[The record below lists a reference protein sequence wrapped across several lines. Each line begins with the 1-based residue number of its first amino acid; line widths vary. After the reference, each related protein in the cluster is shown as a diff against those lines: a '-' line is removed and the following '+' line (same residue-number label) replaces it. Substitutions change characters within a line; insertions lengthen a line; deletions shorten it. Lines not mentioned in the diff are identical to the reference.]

1 MKKRM
6 YSKILSQEASEL
18 HSNPH
23 PASAGKVEWTCPSN
37 IALLKYWGKRPGQ
50 IPMNPSLSLTLDDA
64 YTNTRISYTYDP
76 SISSRNTIF
85 RFEGRAYPLFLER
98 IEKYLEAIEPFMPF
112 LEHTTIEIESKNSF
126 PHSSGIA
133 SSASAMG
140 ALAMCLVSM
149 EEKITGSIN
158 KDSLKKG
165 SFLARL
171 GSGSASRSMYPHFA
185 LWGAS
190 GMWPGSADEF
200 AIPLKDTNKTF
211 SGMRDSILIV
221 QAKQKQVSST
231 AGHKLMET
239 NPYATARFKQAHQNL
254 NSLKTILAEGNWS
267 AFIQIMEEE
276 ALSLH
281 AMMMTSRPG
290 YLLMRPGTLE
300 IIRKVQEFRKE
311 SKKHLGFTLDAGANV
326 HLLYDLA
333 HEAEVQRF
341 IASHLLEHCENGRI
355 IHDRMGTGPI
365 KIQS

>member
-1 MKKRM
+1 M

-18 HSNPH
+18 HSNPF

-50 IPMNPSLSLTLDDA
+50 IPMNPSLSLTLEDA

-98 IEKYLEAIEPFMPF
+98 IDKYLEVIGSFMPF
-112 LEHTTIEIESKNSF
+112 LKYTRIEIDSKNSF

-149 EEKITGSIN
+149 EEKITGRKN
-158 KDSLKKG
+158 EDSLKKG

-190 GMWPGSADEF
+190 EMWPGSADEF
-200 AIPLKDTNKTF
+200 AIPLKDTNKVF

-221 QAKQKQVSST
+221 EAKQKQVSST

-239 NPYATARFKQAHQNL
+239 NPYATARFQEAHQNL
-254 NSLKTILAEGNWS
+254 KRLKTILTEGDWS
-267 AFIQIMEEE
+267 TFIQIMEEE

-300 IIRKVQEFRKE
+300 IIRKVQEFR
-311 SKKHLGFTLDAGANV
+311 SQTRNHIGFTLDAGANV
-326 HLLYDLA
+326 HLLYDIA
-333 HEAEVQRF
+333 HEAEVQSF
-341 IASHLLEHCENGRI
+341 IVSHLLEHCQNGRI

>member
-1 MKKRM
+1 MKKIM
-6 YSKILSQEASEL
+6 YSKILSLEASEL
-18 HSNPH
+18 HSDPH
-23 PASAGKVEWTCPSN
+23 PASAGEVEWSCPSN
-37 IALLKYWGKRPGQ
+37 IALVKYWGKRSGQ
-50 IPMNPSLSLTLDDA
+50 IPMNPSLSLTLKDA
-64 YTNTRISYTYDP
+64 HTKTRISYTYDP
-76 SISSRNTIF
+76 SIDRSNTIF
-85 RFEGRAYPLFLER
+85 RFEGRAYPAFLER

-112 LEHTTIEIESKNSF
+112 LKYTNIEIESENSF

-149 EEKITGSIN
+149 EEKISVSKN

-171 GSGSASRSMYPHFA
+171 GSGSASRSIYPYFA

-190 GMWPGSADEF
+190 EMWPGSGDEF
-200 AIPLKDTNKTF
+200 AIPLTDTNKTF

-221 QAKQKQVSST
+221 EANQKQVSST
-231 AGHKLMET
+231 DGHKLMDT
-239 NPYATARFKQAHQNL
+239 NPFAASRFQQAHQNL
-254 NSLKTILAEGNWS
+254 KSLKTILIEGDWS
-267 AFIQIMEEE
+267 AFIEILEEE

-300 IIRKVQEFRKE
+300 IIRKVREFR
-311 SKKHLGFTLDAGANV
+311 SQTRNHIGFTLDAGANV
-326 HLLYDLA
+326 HLLYDVA
-333 HEAEVQRF
+333 HEAEVESF
-341 IASHLLEHCENGRI
+341 IVSHLLDHCENGRI

-365 KIQS
+365 NSQS

>member
-6 YSKILSQEASEL
+6 YSKILSLEASEL

-23 PASAGKVEWTCPSN
+23 PASAGNVEWTCPSN

-50 IPMNPSLSLTLDDA
+50 IPMNPSLSLTLKDA

-85 RFEGRAYPLFLER
+85 RFEGRANPLFLAR

-112 LEHTTIEIESKNSF
+112 LKYTRIEIDSKNSF

-149 EEKITGSIN
+149 EEKITGRKN
-158 KDSLKKG
+158 EDSLKKG

-190 GMWPGSADEF
+190 EIWPGSADEF
-200 AIPLKDTNKTF
+200 AIPLEDTNKVF

-221 QAKQKQVSST
+221 EAKQKQVSST

-239 NPYATARFKQAHQNL
+239 NPYATSRFQQARQNL
-254 NSLKTILAEGNWS
+254 NSLKTILVEGDWS
-267 AFIQIMEEE
+267 AFIEIMEEE

-300 IIRKVQEFRKE
+300 IIRKVQEFR
-311 SKKHLGFTLDAGANV
+311 SQTQNHIGFTLDAGANV

-333 HEAEVQRF
+333 HEAEVQKF
-341 IASHLLEHCENGRI
+341 IVSHLLEHCENGRI

-365 KIQS
+365 KIQ